1 MAILPGRRLGPY
13 EILSAIGAGG
23 MGEVYRARDTRLDRI
38 VAVKILPEHLTN
50 RPDSRTRL
58 EREARAISALNHPHI
73 CTLYDIG
80 CQDDTMYLVM
90 EYLAGETLEARLQ
103 NVNAPIAVDQAL
115 RFGVQICDALCH
127 AHQHNVV
134 HRDLKPS
141 NIFLTSGGVKVLDF
155 GVAKIV
161 ENREGGCNDTVSL
174 TSSLTGENRI
184 VGTLQYMAPEQLE
197 GKRVDARADIFSLGA
212 VLYEMLSGRK
222 AFPGSTPA
230 SIIAAVLTSEPP
242 LVPALPTLA
251 RVVKKCLAKNSEE
264 RWQAASDVKDEL
276 QWIAEEAP
284 VGDHESSPQKSTLT
298 VLTSKHQPSSQPWNV
313 PHERNPAFTGREDM
327 LERVRSRLTSNG
339 TAALSQAQAIS
350 GLGGIGKTQTA
361 VEYAYRYRQ
370 DYTAV
375 LWLVA
380 ETEQSLSSGFAA
392 LARLLHLPQTDA
404 PDQDQLRQA
413 VQSWLEANEGWL
425 LVFDNADEPSLLRS
439 YLPRQHRG
447 HVLLTSRAQVFQ
459 AAGLLFT
466 PIALEPL
473 SSDEAREFLL
483 RRTGRESTDA
493 AEISAAENLAREL
506 DYLPLAL
513 EQSAAYMVARGAR
526 FQDYLRSFRKRQLE
540 LLEQQ
545 QPMIGNYSQSV
556 GTTWSLNFSEVK
568 RSPASADLLC
578 LSAFLAPDDIPL
590 DLLAPGLAKLDGP
603 LSTAV
608 AGTDETPVVLDELLE
623 PLMHYSV
630 VRRHPNLQAYSIH
643 RLTQA
648 SP

>member
-1 MAILPGRRLGPY
+1 
-13 EILSAIGAGG
+13 
-23 MGEVYRARDTRLDRI
+23 
-38 VAVKILPEHLTN
+38 
-50 RPDSRTRL
+50 
-58 EREARAISALNHPHI
+58 
-73 CTLYDIG
+73 
-80 CQDDTMYLVM
+80 
-90 EYLAGETLEARLQ
+90 
-103 NVNAPIAVDQAL
+103 
-115 RFGVQICDALCH
+115 
-127 AHQHNVV
+127 
-134 HRDLKPS
+134 
-141 NIFLTSGGVKVLDF
+141 
-155 GVAKIV
+155 
-161 ENREGGCNDTVSL
+161 
-174 TSSLTGENRI
+174 
-184 VGTLQYMAPEQLE
+184 
-197 GKRVDARADIFSLGA
+197 
-212 VLYEMLSGRK
+212 
-222 AFPGSTPA
+222 
-230 SIIAAVLTSEPP
+230 
-242 LVPALPTLA
+242 
-251 RVVKKCLAKNSEE
+251 
-264 RWQAASDVKDEL
+264 
-276 QWIAEEAP
+276 
-284 VGDHESSPQKSTLT
+284 
-298 VLTSKHQPSSQPWNV
+298 
-313 PHERNPAFTGREDM
+313 M

-392 LARLLHLPQTDA
+392 LARLLHLPERDA

-493 AEISAAENLAREL
+493 AEISAADNLAREL

-578 LSAFLAPDDIPL
+578 LSAFLAPDDIPFGS
-590 DLLAPGLAKLDGP
+590 ACTRTG
-603 LSTAV
+603 
-608 AGTDETPVVLDELLE
+608 
-623 PLMHYSV
+623 
-630 VRRHPNLQAYSIH
+630 
-643 RLTQA
+643 
-648 SP
+648 